1 MQERHDFLNETI
13 GYLPEEQ
20 RSLDT
25 VYIILYTSFGYM
37 LIGSIF
43 EALFFYLYNE
53 KFHPYEKILLLEN
66 PQPDKVPNNILY
78 GTFDALPDDLPDNF
92 PDDLP
97 DDPPDGVP
105 NIHPDLITH
114 L

>member
-1 MQERHDFLNETI
+1 MQERHDFLYETI

-20 RSLDT
+20 IALDT

-53 KFHPYEKILLLEN
+53 KFHPYNEILLLET
-66 PQPDKVPNNILY
+66 PQPDKVPNNKLY
-78 GTFDALPDDLPDNF
+78 GTFDALPNAL

-97 DDPPDGVP
+97 DDLP
-105 NIHPDLITH
+105 NIHPDIITH

>member
-25 VYIILYTSFGYM
+25 VYIILYASFGYM

-43 EALFFYLYNE
+43 GALFFYLYNQ
-53 KFHPYEKILLLEN
+53 KFHPYEKILLPET
-66 PQPDKVPNNILY
+66 PQPDKVPKNILH
-78 GTFDALPDDLPDNF
+78 GTLDALLDALPDNLTDK
-92 PDDLP
+92 
-97 DDPPDGVP
+97 
-105 NIHPDLITH
+105 TH